1 MTDNVKWVAYMSIA
15 TDKEEASSEAAS
27 RVIKLLTVLNSNILL
42 EEESIAFTQE
52 DDYIETSVSL
62 PNYLLGFAQSFQ
74 IGDYEIEI
82 VAE

>member
-15 TDKEEASSEAAS
+15 TDKEAASDEAAS
-27 RVIKLLTVLNSNILL
+27 RVIKLITVLNSNILL

-62 PNYLLGFAQSFQ
+62 PNYVLGFAQSFQ